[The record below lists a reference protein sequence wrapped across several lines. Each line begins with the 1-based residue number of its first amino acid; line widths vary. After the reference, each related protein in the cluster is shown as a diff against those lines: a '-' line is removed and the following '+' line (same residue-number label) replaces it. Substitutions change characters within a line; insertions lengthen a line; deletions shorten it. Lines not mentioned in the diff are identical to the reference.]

1 MYNYPGNPF
10 RPVDWRWLRAAD
22 LVEGRRRPRPPHDDD
37 WVVAAMRFRRW
48 LRQPDVAARPS
59 PPGLPEAHALYAAPP
74 SFRRWELEAWLLTRE
89 PLGQVAAR
97 CGLSPEAVEAYHA
110 VFFDVRDCLDAAA
123 YILNV
128 VIGPKRHSGLTE
140 ADVDVLLK
148 MRAYSYGPAA
158 LEELLKYYRDP
169 PVVPARPE
177 ALGLDGF
184 RRLCGCLLVRA
195 SVVVN
200 TLRDSD
206 KTPGK
211 LAVLREAIDVLENG
225 QAGGSDPA
233 LEAPLAVVAGRLDD
247 ALDSASQGVVG
258 GVPGDPPE
266 VDPPRA
272 AGHDDP
278 AAVGSLG
285 GGGRLAVS
293 VA

>member
-1 MYNYPGNPF
+1 MYNHPGNPF
-10 RPVDWRWLRAAD
+10 RPVDWRWLRAAA
-22 LVEGRRRPRPPHDDD
+22 LVESRRRPRPPHDDD

-89 PLGQVAAR
+89 PFEVVGAKCR
-97 CGLSPEAVEAYHA
+97 LSQEVVEAYHA
-110 VFFDVRDCLDAAA
+110 VFFDVRDSLDATA

-128 VIGPKRHSGLTE
+128 VIGPRRHSGLTE

-148 MRAYSYGPAA
+148 MRAYSYGTAA
-158 LEELLKYYRDP
+158 LEALLEYYRDP

-177 ALGLDGF
+177 ALGLDGL
-184 RRLCGCLLVRA
+184 RRLCGRLLVRA
-195 SVVVN
+195 SVVAN

-206 KTPGK
+206 RTPGK
-211 LAVLREAIDVLENG
+211 VAVLREVISLFGKG
-225 QAGGSDPA
+225 QSAGSDPA

-247 ALDSASQGVVG
+247 AFDSASQGEVS
-258 GVPGDPPE
+258 GVPGDPAE
-266 VDPPRA
+266 VNPPRA
-272 AGHDDP
+272 VDHDDP
-278 AAVGSLG
+278 AATGSLG
-285 GGGRLAVS
+285 GGGRPAVA

>member
-22 LVEGRRRPRPPHDDD
+22 LVESRRWPRPPHDDD

-48 LRQPDVAARPS
+48 LRQPDVAARPF

-89 PLGQVAAR
+89 PLGRVAAR
-97 CGLSPEAVEAYHA
+97 CGLSQEAVEAYHA

-128 VIGPKRHSGLTE
+128 VIGPKRYSGLTE
-140 ADVDVLLK
+140 ADVDVLLN

-158 LEELLKYYRDP
+158 LEALLEYYRDP
-169 PVVPARPE
+169 PAVPDRPE
-177 ALGLDGF
+177 ALGPEGL
-184 RRLCGCLLVRA
+184 RRLCGRLLVRA
-195 SVVVN
+195 SVVAN
-200 TLRDSD
+200 TLLDR
-206 KTPGK
+206 TPGK
-211 LAVLREAIDVLENG
+211 LAVLREAIGVFERG
-225 QAGGSDPA
+225 QSAGSDPA

-247 ALDSASQGVVG
+247 ALDSASQGEVS
-258 GVPGDPPE
+258 GVPGDPAE

-272 AGHDDP
+272 ADHDDP
-278 AAVGSLG
+278 AAVGALG
-285 GGGRLAVS
+285 GGGRLAVA